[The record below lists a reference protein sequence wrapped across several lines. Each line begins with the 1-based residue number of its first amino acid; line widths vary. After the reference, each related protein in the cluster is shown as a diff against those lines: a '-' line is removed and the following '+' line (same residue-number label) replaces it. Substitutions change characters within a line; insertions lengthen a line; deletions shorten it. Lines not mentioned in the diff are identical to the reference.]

1 MTTHKNTIQLSRSE
15 RSKLYA
21 LTRRGTH
28 NARVL
33 TRARILLMSHEG
45 NGKDAIAAKLHIGR
59 STVQRI
65 RDQFREDGLARAL
78 YDAPRSGQPRK
89 LTPKAEAYL
98 VALACSDPP
107 PHPPP
112 HPPTPPPR
120 PGPPGKPP
128 PKAEAYLVALAC
140 SAPPK
145 GRDHWTLELLQ
156 ERLIKENKVRSIST
170 VAIWHRLRD
179 REIKPWR
186 GKKVGGAGSD
196 PALHR
201 ADGGR
206 P

>member
-107 PHPPP
+107 
-112 HPPTPPPR
+112 
-120 PGPPGKPP
+120 
-128 PKAEAYLVALAC
+128 
-140 SAPPK
+140 K

-179 REIKPWR
+179 RDIKPWR
-186 GKKVGGAGSD
+186 EKNVV
-196 PALHR
+196 
-201 ADGGR
+201 R
-206 P
+206 PNTHSGVH